1 MTSYI
6 AMSFSF
12 FSDIHLNIYA
22 GMNLGI
28 FLMMFWA
35 RRVRYHPS
43 FLHSCPLAIFMFY
56 ENRFAFFLLNV
67 RVHFRFFF
75 PRDSTYNSQCI
86 AVHTPRIKGDGEQ
99 GEVVRSK
106 RKKKHNTEKPQR
118 EVRYHWPSNMIAL
131 LLFLLFLTLLVN
143 AFQDAERLLV
153 KFTFYSIKRKTI
165 YVVFRERRMIR

>member
-1 MTSYI
+1 MT
-6 AMSFSF
+6 
-12 FSDIHLNIYA
+12 
-22 GMNLGI
+22 
-28 FLMMFWA
+28 
-35 RRVRYHPS
+35 
-43 FLHSCPLAIFMFY
+43 
-56 ENRFAFFLLNV
+56 NR
-67 RVHFRFFF
+67 
-75 PRDSTYNSQCI
+75 
-86 AVHTPRIKGDGEQ
+86 

-106 RKKKHNTEKPQR
+106 RNKNRNTEKPQR